1 MKKTILYLLIFLAA
15 GMTACFEDDSTLGS
29 DFIPDITIAEL
40 RDTAIVSYAGNVL
53 EITPQVTSEY
63 DESELS
69 YAWYIYNESNGTT
82 TDGSELDGFRTEKI
96 GDAKT
101 LSYEVNIPS
110 GLYGIVFEVT
120 EARNGYARRAFMSLS
135 VSTAFS
141 QGLYILKETADG
153 RSDLDLAFN
162 GNFSEDILT
171 NRIGAPLDGAP
182 VNLSIL
188 YGQGYIDGE
197 TQEMAYTKGLN
208 VFTEED
214 YRAFRTEDFYQ
225 IQDLSTVFY
234 SGEPQEGEVLY
245 GAYQG
250 MMYNFYFSNKGY
262 YGVNAC
268 GGMFGYENSGK
279 IGFPIGAGGSKYAQ
293 NLMGGFG
300 GTAYWNEIDRTV
312 CWADYNASVSTVVD
326 YDLPASMDAATVD
339 CIGSGINYVGFT
351 ETEWFLLRDADNN
364 RCVVLLPGSDM
375 GASVVE
381 IDPAVTPRFAEADI
395 VAGNALSVSI
405 IYFVSGNQLWAYSW
419 GSNSEYNI
427 PLPGVE
433 GTINYV
439 TNQFLN
445 LDYFTGGEDE
455 NFDNL
460 IVGTE
465 TAEGYNLYIFD
476 DVVGGAPQSAVEPYQ
491 GTGTVKHVRYVP
503 ALQPDLSSAFG
514 GVYIPWTD

>member
-1 MKKTILYLLIFLAA
+1 M
-15 GMTACFEDDSTLGS
+15 E
-29 DFIPDITIAEL
+29 
-40 RDTAIVSYAGNVL
+40 RDRPY
-53 EITPQVTSEY
+53 
-63 DESELS
+63 
-69 YAWYIYNESNGTT
+69 
-82 TDGSELDGFRTEKI
+82 
-96 GDAKT
+96 
-101 LSYEVNIPS
+101 
-110 GLYGIVFEVT
+110 
-120 EARNGYARRAFMSLS
+120 
-135 VSTAFS
+135 
-141 QGLYILKETADG
+141 
-153 RSDLDLAFN
+153 
-162 GNFSEDILT
+162 
-171 NRIGAPLDGAP
+171 
-182 VNLSIL
+182 
-188 YGQGYIDGE
+188 
-197 TQEMAYTKGLN
+197 
-208 VFTEED
+208 
-214 YRAFRTEDFYQ
+214 
-225 IQDLSTVFY
+225 
-234 SGEPQEGEVLY
+234 
-245 GAYQG
+245 
-250 MMYNFYFSNKGY
+250 
-262 YGVNAC
+262 C
-268 GGMFGYENSGK
+268 
-279 IGFPIGAGGSKYAQ
+279 
-293 NLMGGFG
+293 
-300 GTAYWNEIDRTV
+300 

>member
-82 TDGSELDGFRTEKI
+82 TGGSEVDGFGTEKI
-96 GDAKT
+96 VDAKT
-101 LSYEVNIPS
+101 LSYELNIPS

-141 QGLYILKETADG
+141 QGFYILKETADG

-188 YGQGYIDGE
+188 YGQGYIDGK

-312 CWADYNASVSTVVD
+312 VGRTTMLPSPRWWITTFPQAWTLQRWIASAVASIMLVLRKPNGSCSVTRTIIVAWCSSPVRTWGQASWKST
-326 YDLPASMDAATVD
+326 LPSRPALLKRISWQVMPSPSPLSISSPATSSGRTVGAATASTTSRSPVWKGRLTMSPTSSSTWTTSPEARTRTST
-339 CIGSGINYVGFT
+339 ISS
-351 ETEWFLLRDADNN
+351 WARRLR
-364 RCVVLLPGSDM
+364 R
-375 GASVVE
+375 
-381 IDPAVTPRFAEADI
+381 VTT
-395 VAGNALSVSI
+395 SI
-405 IYFVSGNQLWAYSW
+405 
-419 GSNSEYNI
+419 
-427 PLPGVE
+427 
-433 GTINYV
+433 
-439 TNQFLN
+439 
-445 LDYFTGGEDE
+445 
-455 NFDNL
+455 
-460 IVGTE
+460 
-465 TAEGYNLYIFD
+465 
-476 DVVGGAPQSAVEPYQ
+476 
-491 GTGTVKHVRYVP
+491 
-503 ALQPDLSSAFG
+503 SS
-514 GVYIPWTD
+514 TM